1 VAVTFWSGFVLSRR
15 PACLPLEVHVNG
27 EPTARRAV
35 LNLGEHR
42 C

>member
-15 PACLPLEVHVNG
+15 PACLPLTIRVDG

-35 LNLGEHR
+35 LNLGERR